1 MEEYKEFEIK
11 GPYRRDTSVA
21 VRPSEAGVVDS
32 VFMTENV
39 EGGKM
44 FTVRVTDMRIPEI
57 GAKLAS
63 MQGQKGGTGLVVPQA
78 DMPFTAE
85 GSVAE
90 LLIDSY
96 ACPS

>member
-21 VRPSEAGVVDS
+21 VRPTETGVVDS

-44 FTVRVTDMRIPEI
+44 FKVRVQRHAHP
-57 GAKLAS
+57 
-63 MQGQKGGTGLVVPQA
+63 
-78 DMPFTAE
+78 
-85 GSVAE
+85 
-90 LLIDSY
+90 
-96 ACPS
+96 